1 MSQDVMQHAVLDYV
15 SVPLVCMQWKCCL
28 ATLELVTVVEHC
40 VTLAY
45 VVTPADSGCRWSVV
59 HHVVVLWA
67 KWHFT
72 WCLYIWHILVV

>member
-1 MSQDVMQHAVLDYV
+1 MSQDVMQHAVLVYV

-45 VVTPADSGCRWSVV
+45 VVTPADSGCR
-59 HHVVVLWA
+59 
-67 KWHFT
+67 
-72 WCLYIWHILVV
+72 